1 MANSGSNSHLTPS
14 RGTNWSPE
22 EIRSLIAIWRT
33 TEIKS
38 GLSGPRNQE
47 VYELMSSRLGERGC
61 ARDSQQIRS
70 KIKKLKIAYKNVLR
84 GRESRKSC
92 PYFQDL
98 SAILG
103 DGSSLRDRPN
113 RRKESSSSYSSTRQS
128 SRSMVPHRAFRSSS
142 STSFNSFEGET
153 DPVAKVFRDAANFG
167 HKSPADTSN
176 SSSSTSGVA
185 SPDHPTTAGIVGL
198 NHTEATNGVHS
209 EATHVDPEEATNIID
224 DDLYNTPLVRKPAV
238 SELEK
243 IATYFGLTGSDSKIL
258 GEYQEAIGDIL
269 KKINKLDRLAEPT
282 LPVKYP
288 RTPGFRPLPE
298 DNPFN
303 AWFWRCSI
311 KGATSGRLS
320 RKRVAINDNIA
331 VAGVPMMAGCHA
343 MEGYVPDFDAIV
355 VTRILDEGGTMLG
368 KSMCENLCFSGG
380 SFTSA
385 KGPVC
390 NSYNTSK
397 SAGGSSSGGAVL
409 VACNEVDMAI
419 GGDQRG
425 SIRVPASWNGIVGLK
440 PSYGLVP
447 YTGAMS
453 IDPSLDHV
461 GPMARTV
468 HDCALILEAIAGHND
483 GLDPRQPRSI
493 IVPEYTKELS
503 QCSLEGIKIAVLK
516 EGFGQPQSDPKVDSL
531 VKKAVDQ
538 LSYAGAQI
546 TEVSIPLHAECTNI
560 WAAIA
565 YEGLLDNT
573 IMTGGVGTG
582 YRGFYPTSMMSSAG
596 KALKARVNDLNHP
609 QKIAMLLGQ
618 YMKINYQSQV
628 YGKGQNIRLL
638 LTQAYDDVFKDYD
651 VICMPTVPF
660 TATDLPK
667 KNCSLS
673 QFLELSSNMMSNTM
687 AANLTGHPSLTIN
700 AGYLDTQ
707 PVGLLLSGRVFEEVL
722 LLQVASTFEKVRDE
736 A

>member
-22 EIRSLIAIWRT
+22 EIRSLIAVWRSSD
-33 TEIKS
+33 IKN

-47 VYELMSSRLGERGC
+47 TYELMSTRLIDRGC

-113 RRKESSSSYSSTRQS
+113 RRKNSSYSSTRQS
-128 SRSMVPHRAFRSSS
+128 SRSMVPHRAFRSST
-142 STSFNSFEGET
+142 STTYNSFDGET
-153 DPVAKVFRDAANFG
+153 DPVAKVFRDVD
-167 HKSPADTSN
+167 KDLY
-176 SSSSTSGVA
+176 STS
-185 SPDHPTTAGIVGL
+185 
-198 NHTEATNGVHS
+198 
-209 EATHVDPEEATNIID
+209 
-224 DDLYNTPLVRKPAV
+224 LVRKPAI

-243 IATYFGLTGSDSKIL
+243 ISSQFGLCL
-258 GEYQEAIGDIL
+258 GDPKVLNEYQEAMGEIL
-269 KKINKLDRLAEPT
+269 KKINRLDRLAEPT

-303 AWFWRCSI
+303 AWFWRCNI
-311 KGATSGRLS
+311 KGAPSGRLS

-343 MEGYVPDFDAIV
+343 LEGYVPDFDAIV
-355 VTRILDEGGTMLG
+355 VTRILDEGGTILG

-390 NSYNTSK
+390 NAYNVAK

-461 GPMARTV
+461 GPMARSV

-493 IVPEYTKELS
+493 VVPEYTKELS
-503 QCSLEGIKIAVLK
+503 QCSLEGIKIAILK
-516 EGFGQPQSDPKVDSL
+516 EGFGQPESDPKVDTL
-531 VKKAVDQ
+531 VRKAIDQ
-538 LSYAGAQI
+538 LAYAGAQI
-546 TEVSIPLHAECTNI
+546 TEVSIPLHVECTNI

-596 KALKARVNDLNHP
+596 KSLKARVNDLNHS
-609 QKIAMLLGQ
+609 QKIAMLMGQ
-618 YMKINYQSQV
+618 YMKTNYQSQL

-638 LTQAYDDVFKDYD
+638 LTQAYDDVYKDYD
-651 VICMPTVPF
+651 VIAMPTVPF

-673 QFLELSSNMMSNTM
+673 KFLELSTNMMTNTM

-707 PVGLLLSGRVFEEVL
+707 PVGLLLTGRVFEEVL

>member
-22 EIRSLIAIWRT
+22 EIRSLIAVWRASD
-33 TEIKS
+33 IKN

-47 VYELMSSRLGERGC
+47 TYELMSTRLIDRGC

-113 RRKESSSSYSSTRQS
+113 RRKNSSYSSTRQS
-128 SRSMVPHRAFRSSS
+128 SRSMVPHRAFRSST
-142 STSFNSFEGET
+142 STSYNSFDGET
-153 DPVAKVFRDAANFG
+153 DPVAKVFRDVD
-167 HKSPADTSN
+167 KDLY
-176 SSSSTSGVA
+176 STS
-185 SPDHPTTAGIVGL
+185 
-198 NHTEATNGVHS
+198 
-209 EATHVDPEEATNIID
+209 
-224 DDLYNTPLVRKPAV
+224 LVRKPAI

-243 IATYFGLTGSDSKIL
+243 ISSQFGLCL
-258 GEYQEAIGDIL
+258 GDPKVLNEYQEAMGEIL
-269 KKINKLDRLAEPT
+269 KKVNRLDRLAEPT

-303 AWFWRCSI
+303 AWFWRCNI
-311 KGATSGRLS
+311 KGAPSGRLS

-343 MEGYVPDFDAIV
+343 LEGYVPDFDAIV
-355 VTRILDEGGTMLG
+355 VTRILDEGGTILG

-390 NSYNTSK
+390 NAYNVAK

-461 GPMARTV
+461 GPMARSV

-493 IVPEYTKELS
+493 VVPEYTKELS
-503 QCSLEGIKIAVLK
+503 QCSLEGIKIAILK
-516 EGFGQPQSDPKVDSL
+516 EGFGQPQSDPKVDTL
-531 VKKAVDQ
+531 VRKAIDQ
-538 LSYAGAQI
+538 LAYAGAQI
-546 TEVSIPLHAECTNI
+546 TEVSIPLHVECTNI

-596 KALKARVNDLNHP
+596 KSLKARVNDLNHS
-609 QKIAMLLGQ
+609 QKIAMLMGQ
-618 YMKINYQSQV
+618 YMKTNYQSQV

-638 LTQAYDDVFKDYD
+638 LTQAYDDVYKDYD
-651 VICMPTVPF
+651 VIAMPTVPF

-673 QFLELSSNMMSNTM
+673 KFLELSTNMMTNTM

-707 PVGLLLSGRVFEEVL
+707 PVGLLLTGRVFEEVL

>member
-1 MANSGSNSHLTPS
+1 MANSGSNLIPTPS

-22 EIRSLIAIWRT
+22 EVRSLIAIWKT
-33 TEIKS
+33 SEIRN
-38 GLSGPRNQE
+38 GLNGPRNQE
-47 VYELMSSRLGERGC
+47 TYELMSSRLIERGC

-98 SAILG
+98 SAVLG
-103 DGSSLRDRPN
+103 DGSTLRDRPN
-113 RRKESSSSYSSTRQS
+113 RKKDSSSSYSSTRQS

-142 STSFNSFEGET
+142 PASFNSFDGET

-167 HKSPADTSN
+167 HKSPPHTSN
-176 SSSSTSGVA
+176 SSSSASGVA
-185 SPDHPTTAGIVGL
+185 SPAHHTPSATVTL
-198 NHTEATNGVHS
+198 NHTETTTNG
-209 EATHVDPEEATNIID
+209 EANHVDAANEESVNED
-224 DDLYNTPLVRKPAV
+224 ELYTPPLVRKPAI

-243 IATYFGLTGSDSKIL
+243 IAAQFGLHSVDEKIL
-258 GEYQEAIGDIL
+258 VQYQEAMGDIL

-288 RTPGFRPLPE
+288 RTPGFRPLLE

-303 AWFWRCSI
+303 AWFWRCNI
-311 KGATSGRLS
+311 KGAPSGRLS

-331 VAGVPMMAGCHA
+331 VAGVPMMAGSHA
-343 MEGYVPDFDAIV
+343 LEGYVPDFDAIV
-355 VTRILDEGGTMLG
+355 VTRILDEGGTILG
-368 KSMCENLCFSGG
+368 KSMCESLCFSGG
-380 SFTSA
+380 SFTGA

-390 NSYNTSK
+390 NAYNVAK

-468 HDCALILEAIAGHND
+468 HDCALILEAVAGHND

-503 QCSLEGIKIAVLK
+503 QCSLEGIKIAILK
-516 EGFGQPQSDPKVDSL
+516 EGFGQSSSDPKVDTL
-531 VKKAVDQ
+531 VRKAIDQ
-538 LSYAGAQI
+538 LAYAGAQI
-546 TEVSIPLHAECTNI
+546 TEVSIPLHSECTNI
-560 WAAIA
+560 WEAIA
-565 YEGLLDNT
+565 YEGMLDNT
-573 IMTGGVGTG
+573 IITGGVGTG

-596 KALKARVNDLNHP
+596 KSLKARVNDLNHP
-609 QKIAMLLGQ
+609 QKIAMLMGQ
-618 YMKINYQSQV
+618 YMKTNYQSQV

-651 VICMPTVPF
+651 VIAMPTVPF

-667 KNCSLS
+667 KNCTLPK
-673 QFLELSSNMMSNTM
+673 FLQLTSDMMSNTM
-687 AANLTGHPSLTIN
+687 AANLTGHPSMTIN

-707 PVGLLLSGRVFEEVL
+707 PVGLLLTGRVFEEVL
-722 LLQVASTFEKVRDE
+722 LLQVAATFEKVRDE

>member
-22 EIRSLIAIWRT
+22 EIRSLIAIWRSS
-33 TEIKS
+33 EIKS

-47 VYELMSSRLGERGC
+47 TYELMSTKLIERGC

-113 RRKESSSSYSSTRQS
+113 RRKNSSSYSSTRQS

-167 HKSPADTSN
+167 HKSPPHTSN
-176 SSSSTSGVA
+176 SSSSTSASGVA
-185 SPDHPTTAGIVGL
+185 SPVHTSSTVAL
-198 NHTEATNGVHS
+198 NHSEATNGVHT
-209 EATHVDPEEATNIID
+209 ETNHVDTEEPTTTMD
-224 DDLYNTPLVRKPAV
+224 KDLYSTPLVRKPAI

-243 IATYFGLTGSDSKIL
+243 MSAQFGLCVSDPKLLI
-258 GEYQEAIGDIL
+258 EYQEAMGDIL
-269 KKINKLDRLAEPT
+269 KKVNRLDRLAEPT

-303 AWFWRCSI
+303 AWFWRCNI
-311 KGATSGRLS
+311 KGAASGRLS

-343 MEGYVPDFDAIV
+343 LEGYVPDFDAIV
-355 VTRILDEGGTMLG
+355 VTRILDEGGTILG
-368 KSMCENLCFSGG
+368 KSMCESLCFSGG

-390 NSYNTSK
+390 NAYNVAK
-397 SAGGSSSGGAVL
+397 SAGGSTSGGAVL

-503 QCSLEGIKIAVLK
+503 QCSLEGIKIAILK
-516 EGFGQPQSDPKVDSL
+516 EGFGQPDSDPKVDTL
-531 VKKAVDQ
+531 VKKAIDQ
-538 LSYAGAQI
+538 LAYAGAQI

-596 KALKARVNDLNHP
+596 KSLKARVNDLNHS
-609 QKIAMLLGQ
+609 QKIAMLMGQ
-618 YMKINYQSQV
+618 YMKTNYQSQV

-638 LTQAYDDVFKDYD
+638 LTQAYDDVYKDYD
-651 VICMPTVPF
+651 VIAMPTVPF
-660 TATDLPK
+660 TASDLPK
-667 KNCSLS
+667 KNCNLS
-673 QFLELSSNMMSNTM
+673 KFLELSTNMNSNTM

-707 PVGLLLSGRVFEEVL
+707 PVGLLLTGRVFEEVL

>member
-22 EIRSLIAIWRT
+22 EIRSLIAVWRSSD
-33 TEIKS
+33 IKN

-47 VYELMSSRLGERGC
+47 TYELMSTRLIDRGC

-113 RRKESSSSYSSTRQS
+113 RRKNSSYSSTRQS
-128 SRSMVPHRAFRSSS
+128 SRSMVPHRAFRSST
-142 STSFNSFEGET
+142 STTYNSFDGET
-153 DPVAKVFRDAANFG
+153 DPVAKVFRDVD
-167 HKSPADTSN
+167 KDLY
-176 SSSSTSGVA
+176 STS
-185 SPDHPTTAGIVGL
+185 
-198 NHTEATNGVHS
+198 
-209 EATHVDPEEATNIID
+209 
-224 DDLYNTPLVRKPAV
+224 LVRKPAI

-243 IATYFGLTGSDSKIL
+243 ISSQFGLCL
-258 GEYQEAIGDIL
+258 GDPKVLNEYQEAMGEIL
-269 KKINKLDRLAEPT
+269 KKINRLDRLAEPT

-303 AWFWRCSI
+303 AWFWRCNI
-311 KGATSGRLS
+311 KGAPSGRLS

-343 MEGYVPDFDAIV
+343 LEGYVPDFDAIV
-355 VTRILDEGGTMLG
+355 VTRILDEGGTILG

-390 NSYNTSK
+390 NAYNVAK

-461 GPMARTV
+461 GPMARSV

-493 IVPEYTKELS
+493 VVPEYTKELS
-503 QCSLEGIKIAVLK
+503 QCSLEGIKIAILK
-516 EGFGQPQSDPKVDSL
+516 EGFGQPESDQKVDTL
-531 VKKAVDQ
+531 VRKAIDQ
-538 LSYAGAQI
+538 LAYAGAQI
-546 TEVSIPLHAECTNI
+546 TEVSIPLHVECTNI

-596 KALKARVNDLNHP
+596 KSLKARVNDLNHS
-609 QKIAMLLGQ
+609 QKIAMLMGQ
-618 YMKINYQSQV
+618 YMKTNYQSQL

-638 LTQAYDDVFKDYD
+638 LTQAYDDVYKDYD
-651 VICMPTVPF
+651 VIAMPTVPF

-673 QFLELSSNMMSNTM
+673 KFLELSTNMMTNTM

-707 PVGLLLSGRVFEEVL
+707 PVGLLLTGRVFEEVL